1 MPKPVA
7 PVVDDD
13 PVVVSDPEPT
23 PKPEP
28 VEEIDLNAPVV
39 KEPTAEE
46 KIAAKVK
53 EDLERL
59 YTGKLSQVENRL
71 KGAQR
76 INTTLQQKIS
86 ALEQKLT
93 PASAPTPQS
102 TRDAEL
108 QALVD
113 KGDWQ
118 TAVAK
123 VASAEAE
130 KLYLERT
137 AIAQRQAALQDQEQ
151 ALETSK
157 SLVTQRYPDL
167 DPEMGN
173 PESEVSRAYTQILNQ
188 DPRLL
193 SNPYGP
199 EIAMYRMEQALAQA
213 QNGHVSSETARQQR
227 LGQTGLAPAR
237 PVPSTGKV
245 TIDREEKEFI
255 DYHGID
261 PKTFAKI
268 KQSLAQQGGVEA

>member
-151 ALETSK
+151 A
-157 SLVTQRYPDL
+157 
-167 DPEMGN
+167 
-173 PESEVSRAYTQILNQ
+173 
-188 DPRLL
+188 
-193 SNPYGP
+193 
-199 EIAMYRMEQALAQA
+199 
-213 QNGHVSSETARQQR
+213 
-227 LGQTGLAPAR
+227 
-237 PVPSTGKV
+237 
-245 TIDREEKEFI
+245 
-255 DYHGID
+255 
-261 PKTFAKI
+261 
-268 KQSLAQQGGVEA
+268 